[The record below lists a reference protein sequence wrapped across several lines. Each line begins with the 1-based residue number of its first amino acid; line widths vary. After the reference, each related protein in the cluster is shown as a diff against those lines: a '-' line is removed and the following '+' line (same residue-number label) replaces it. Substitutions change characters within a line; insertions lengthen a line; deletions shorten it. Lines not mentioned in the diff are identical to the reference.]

1 MLQTNVLGVK
11 ISGMIT
17 PHITAIDLDQVGPT
31 ERGRRRGDD
40 KEGCTPGH
48 ATTRSLVVII
58 TGGLWA
64 VANVKAIGE
73 KAHTQSLALMAP
85 GSHEKGETNICI
97 TFFWCSSTRRPETM
111 TVKAGRNFCI
121 TSSSLAS

>member
-31 ERGRRRGDD
+31 ERVRTQ
-40 KEGCTPGH
+40 TPIAEH
-48 ATTRSLVVII
+48 ATTQNMIVII

-73 KAHTQSLALMAP
+73 KAQTQSLALMAP
-85 GSHEKGETNICI
+85 G
-97 TFFWCSSTRRPETM
+97 
-111 TVKAGRNFCI
+111 
-121 TSSSLAS
+121 

>member
-1 MLQTNVLGVK
+1 M
-11 ISGMIT
+11 MIII
-17 PHITAIDLDQVGPT
+17 ITAIDLDQVGPT
-31 ERGRRRGDD
+31 ERVRTQ
-40 KEGCTPGH
+40 TPIAEH
-48 ATTRSLVVII
+48 ATTQNMIVII

-85 GSHEKGETNICI
+85 GYHEKGETNICI

-121 TSSSLAS
+121 TSRLPLISLGILCLPHFFF